1 MPDYLHLTM
10 QLLDCVCCHARK
22 LLRIN
27 LFTKNSDTFY
37 DFFFQEN
44 GLRMLQLS
52 QDNLFLPHIPH
63 FIM

>member
-10 QLLDCVCCHARK
+10 QLLDSVCCHVRK

-37 DFFFQEN
+37 DFFFSGKWAKN
-44 GLRMLQLS
+44 APAKSR
-52 QDNLFLPHIPH
+52 
-63 FIM
+63 